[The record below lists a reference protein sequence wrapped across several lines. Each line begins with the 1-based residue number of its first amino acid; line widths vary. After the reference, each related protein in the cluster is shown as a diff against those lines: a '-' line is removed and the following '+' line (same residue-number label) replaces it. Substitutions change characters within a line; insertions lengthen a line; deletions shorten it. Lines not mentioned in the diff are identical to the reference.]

1 MKSGSELFGTYQPT
15 GSRFE
20 AIAVGWKYLLLLALT
35 VPAIVVGQWWF
46 SLGAMAVTV
55 AVLLWAKVGARRAVT
70 LGVSMVVVCVLI
82 VAVQALAG
90 QVVTGVV
97 VVENLVLAL
106 YATRLLTLTTPI
118 PELVDGIAIAC
129 RPLKVFRVDPD
140 RIALAVAVMVR
151 SLPHLL
157 GAFDEVRDAATA
169 RGIRRNPV
177 AYVAPVV
184 VRAVAYAHA
193 TGDALAARGL
203 GEDDLGMSVADTTM
217 AP

>member
-1 MKSGSELFGTYQPT
+1 MKGADELFGTYQPG
-15 GSRFE
+15 GSRLE
-20 AIAVGWKYLLLLALT
+20 ALAVGWKYALLLGLT
-35 VPAIVVGQWWF
+35 IPAIAVGQWWF
-46 SLGAMAVTV
+46 SLVSIAVTLGI
-55 AVLLWAKVGARRAVT
+55 LLRAGVGLRRAVT
-70 LGVSMVVVCVLI
+70 LGRSMIVVCILI
-82 VAVQALAG
+82 VVVQALAG
-90 QVVTGVV
+90 HAVAGIVV
-97 VVENLVLAL
+97 VANLVLAL

-118 PELVDGIAIAC
+118 PELVDGIAIAS
-129 RPLKVFRVDPD
+129 RPLKVFHVDPD
-140 RIALAVAVMVR
+140 RIALAVAVMIR

-203 GEDDLGMSVADTTM
+203 GEDDLGRPVADTTM

>member
-1 MKSGSELFGTYQPT
+1 MKAGNELFGTYQPA
-15 GSRFE
+15 GSRLE
-20 AIAVGWKYLLLLALT
+20 ALPVGWKYVLLLALT
-35 VPAIVVGQWWF
+35 IPAIAVGRWWF
-46 SLGAMAVTV
+46 SCASIVVTIVILV
-55 AVLLWAKVGARRAVT
+55 AARVGIRRAAG
-70 LGVSMVVVCVLI
+70 LSIGMVVVCALI
-82 VAVQALAG
+82 VVVQALAG

-106 YATRLLTLTTPI
+106 YATRVLTLTTPI

-129 RPLKVFRVDPD
+129 RPLRFFHVDPE

-169 RGIRRNPV
+169 RGIRRSPV

-203 GEDDLGMSVADTTM
+203 GEDDVATPADTTM

>member
-1 MKSGSELFGTYQPT
+1 MKSANELFGTYQPA
-15 GSRFE
+15 GSPFE
-20 AIAVGWKYLLLLALT
+20 ALAVGWKYVLLLVLT
-35 VPAIVVGQWWF
+35 IPAIAVGRWWF
-46 SLGAMAVTV
+46 SAASIAVTV
-55 AVLLWAKVGARRAVT
+55 AILIWARVGVRRAVG
-70 LGVSMVVVCVLI
+70 LSMGMVVVCALI

-90 QVVTGVV
+90 TAMAGVIVVA
-97 VVENLVLAL
+97 NLVLAL

-118 PELVDGIAIAC
+118 PELVDAIAILC
-129 RPLKVFRVDPD
+129 RPLRVFRVDPD
-140 RIALAVAVMVR
+140 RVALAVAVMVR

-169 RGIRRNPV
+169 RGLRRNPV

-203 GEDDLGMSVADTTM
+203 GEDDRGMERATTTM

>member
-1 MKSGSELFGTYQPT
+1 MKAGNELFGTYQPA
-15 GSRFE
+15 GSRLE
-20 AIAVGWKYLLLLALT
+20 ALSVGWKYVLLLALT
-35 VPAIVVGQWWF
+35 IPAIAVGRWWF
-46 SLGAMAVTV
+46 SLASIVVTIVILV
-55 AVLLWAKVGARRAVT
+55 AARVGVRRAAGLSV
-70 LGVSMVVVCVLI
+70 GMVVVCALV

-90 QVVTGVV
+90 HVVTGVV

-106 YATRLLTLTTPI
+106 YATRVLTLTTPI

-129 RPLKVFRVDPD
+129 RPLRFFRVDPE

-157 GAFDEVRDAATA
+157 GAFDEVREAATA

-203 GEDDLGMSVADTTM
+203 GEDDLAMSTDTTM

>member
-1 MKSGSELFGTYQPT
+1 MRAANELFGTYRPS
-15 GSRFE
+15 GSPLE
-20 AIAVGWKYLLLLALT
+20 AVSVGWKYVLLLALT
-35 VPAIVVGQWWF
+35 VPAIAVGRWWF
-46 SLGAMAVTV
+46 SLGAVLV
-55 AVLLWAKVGARRAVT
+55 AVAILIWAKVGIRRAVG
-70 LGVSMVVVCVLI
+70 LGTGMVVVCVLI
-82 VAVQALAG
+82 VAVQALG
-90 QVVTGVV
+90 DQVMAGVV

-118 PELVDGIAIAC
+118 PELVDGIATAC
-129 RPLKVFRVDPD
+129 RPLRLIRVDPD
-140 RIALAVAVMVR
+140 RIALAVAVMLR

-157 GAFDEVRDAATA
+157 GAFDDVRDAMTA

-203 GEDDLGMSVADTTM
+203 GEDGGMTAHADTTM

>member
-1 MKSGSELFGTYQPT
+1 MKAGNELFGTYQPA

-20 AIAVGWKYLLLLALT
+20 SLAVGWKYVLLLALT
-35 VPAIVVGQWWF
+35 VPAIVVGSWWY
-46 SLGAMAVTV
+46 SLAAIAVTI
-55 AVLLWAKVGARRAVT
+55 AILLWARVGLGRAVG
-70 LGVSMVVVCVLI
+70 LGLSMIVICALI
-82 VAVQALAG
+82 IAVQALAG
-90 QVVTGVV
+90 QVLAGVV

-118 PELVDGIAIAC
+118 PELVDGIAVAC
-129 RPLKVFRVDPD
+129 RPLRVFRVDPD

-157 GAFDEVRDAATA
+157 GTFGEVRDAATA

-203 GEDDLGMSVADTTM
+203 GEDDVPMSAADTTM

>member
-1 MKSGSELFGTYQPT
+1 MKAGNELFGTYQPA
-15 GSRFE
+15 GSRLE
-20 AIAVGWKYLLLLALT
+20 ALSVGWKYVLLLALT
-35 VPAIVVGQWWF
+35 VPAIAVGRWWF
-46 SLGAMAVTV
+46 SLASIVVTIVILV
-55 AVLLWAKVGARRAVT
+55 AARVGVRRAAGLSV
-70 LGVSMVVVCVLI
+70 GMVVVCALV

-90 QVVTGVV
+90 HVVTGVV
-97 VVENLVLAL
+97 VLENLVLAL
-106 YATRLLTLTTPI
+106 YATRVLTLTTPI

-129 RPLKVFRVDPD
+129 RPLRFFRVDPE

-157 GAFDEVRDAATA
+157 GAFDEVREAATA

-203 GEDDLGMSVADTTM
+203 GEDDLAMSTDTTM

>member
-1 MKSGSELFGTYQPT
+1 MKAGNELFGTYQPA
-15 GSRFE
+15 GSRLE
-20 AIAVGWKYLLLLALT
+20 ALSVGWKYVLLLALT
-35 VPAIVVGQWWF
+35 VPAIAVGRWWF
-46 SLGAMAVTV
+46 SLASIVVTIVILV
-55 AVLLWAKVGARRAVT
+55 AARVGVRRAAG
-70 LGVSMVVVCVLI
+70 LSIGMVVVCALV

-90 QVVTGVV
+90 HVVTGVV

-106 YATRLLTLTTPI
+106 YATRVLTLTTPI

-129 RPLKVFRVDPD
+129 RPLRFFRVDPE

-157 GAFDEVRDAATA
+157 GAFDEVREAATA

-203 GEDDLGMSVADTTM
+203 GEDDLAMSTDTTM